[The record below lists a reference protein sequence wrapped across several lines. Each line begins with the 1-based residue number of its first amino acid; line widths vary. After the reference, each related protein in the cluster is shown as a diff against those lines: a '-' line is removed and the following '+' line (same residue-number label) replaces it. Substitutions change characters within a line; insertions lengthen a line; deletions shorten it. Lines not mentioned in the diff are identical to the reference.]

1 MSWTWYLANDMQF
14 FCVGLAFLYVYI
26 RNRMAAYV
34 IAAVASIASIIAGY
48 SILYNHPEHLQ
59 DWYYDKPYMRVTP
72 VLIGLCL
79 GVTLKDT
86 KLKDV
91 RISKVAAHV
100 LMGLSISV
108 ILISIY
114 GNYFEYNSPTNTKGP
129 GKPGA
134 DWDNATYAA
143 YEALGRIG
151 FSLALA
157 VLIILGISKNGGF
170 VYAFLSLGFWEPLG
184 KLTYGAYL
192 IHPILLRAYYY
203 QMTTSFDF
211 DVFSYTIVFVAV
223 LTLSYGLSMVLHLMV
238 ELPFANL
245 IKLIM

>member
-1 MSWTWYLANDMQF
+1 
-14 FCVGLAFLYVYI
+14 V
-26 RNRMAAYV
+26 AAY
-34 IAAVASIASIIAGY
+34 ALAVVCSIASIIAGY
-48 SILYNHPEHLQ
+48 MTLVNHPGKLQ
-59 DWYYDKPYMRVTP
+59 DDYYDKFYMRVTP

-91 RISKVAAHV
+91 RISKVAAHS
-100 LMGLSISV
+100 LMGVSISI
-108 ILISIY
+108 ILLTIY
-114 GNYFEYNSPTNTKGP
+114 GNYFQYNSPTSAKQPRGN
-129 GKPGA
+129 
-134 DWDNATYAA
+134 WDNPTYAA
-143 YEALGRIG
+143 YEALGRIA

-170 VYAFLSLGFWEPLG
+170 VYSFLSLDFWEPLG

-211 DVFSYTIVFVAV
+211 VVFSYTIVFVAV
-223 LTLSYGLSMVLHLMV
+223 LSLSYGLSMVLHLMV